1 MQSLPHKPAITDYPI
16 HPLLAERWST
26 RSFADQSIP
35 PEVLGSLMEAAR
47 WSPSSSNNQPWRF
60 VVTSREETDD
70 FAAMVKV
77 LGESNQKWAYRAS
90 LLLVGIAAKLTPRGT
105 PNAYGW
111 YDLGQSVA
119 HLSIQATALGL
130 HLRQMGGFDKDQ
142 ARTLLQIPD
151 DFDPVVAIAIGYQ
164 STSDHLPADIQERE
178 LAPRVRQPLSE
189 MLFYRRWGN
198 TVADQS

>member
-1 MQSLPHKPAITDYPI
+1 MV
-16 HPLLAERWST
+16 
-26 RSFADQSIP
+26 
-35 PEVLGSLMEAAR
+35 EVLGE
-47 WSPSSSNNQPWRF
+47 
-60 VVTSREETDD
+60 
-70 FAAMVKV
+70 
-77 LGESNQKWAYRAS
+77 GNQKWAYRAS

-119 HLSIQATALGL
+119 HMSIQATAMGL

-142 ARTLLQIPD
+142 ARTLLQIPS

-164 STSDHLPADIQERE
+164 STSNQPA
-178 LAPRVRQPLSE
+178 AGYPGTGAAARVRQPQR

-198 TVADQS
+198 TAADPE